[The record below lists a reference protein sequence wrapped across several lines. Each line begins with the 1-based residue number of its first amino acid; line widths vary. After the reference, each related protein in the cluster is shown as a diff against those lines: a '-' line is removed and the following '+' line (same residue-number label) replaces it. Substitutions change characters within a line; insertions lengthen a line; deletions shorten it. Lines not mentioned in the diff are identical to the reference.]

1 MLANAHLH
9 DAKPV
14 VIVCPHCAQRLM
26 EIKDV
31 QWAAAKLEFTFECA
45 DCGTELSKTV
55 AGEEPVAAY
64 TSHASAFLQKLEI
77 FTLSS

>member
-1 MLANAHLH
+1 MLATAHLH
-9 DAKPV
+9 DARPAV
-14 VIVCPHCAQRLM
+14 VVCPQCAQRLM

-55 AGEEPVAAY
+55 AGEEPVASY
-64 TSHASAFLQKLEI
+64 TSRASVLLQNLEI